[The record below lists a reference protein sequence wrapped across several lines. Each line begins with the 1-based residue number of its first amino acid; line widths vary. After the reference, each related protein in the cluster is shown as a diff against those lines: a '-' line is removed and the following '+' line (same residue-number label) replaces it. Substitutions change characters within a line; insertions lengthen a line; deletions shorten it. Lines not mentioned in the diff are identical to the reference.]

1 MATEREPDG
10 VVLGKIGEPKRH
22 NGGLLDKRKLTLGTG
37 TSTYPSLVRSPVLEV
52 SLRPLYWARI
62 IPNCI
67 LVFALT
73 ATYQWSSQLSLKT
86 LLFATD
92 GDQHR
97 KSRLIKTL
105 RTRDCAVLCP
115 TRCTC
120 HMIPAS
126 QAQGPLWQRGCIV
139 GYLHV
144 VRRYIAGTGLIK
156 R

>member
-37 TSTYPSLVRSPVLEV
+37 TSTYPSLERSPVLEV
-52 SLRPLYWARI
+52 SLQPLYWARI

-73 ATYQWSSQLSLKT
+73 ATYQWSSHLSLKA

-97 KSRLIKTL
+97 KPRLIKML
-105 RTRDCAVLCP
+105 RIRDCAVLCP

-120 HMIPAS
+120 HMIP
-126 QAQGPLWQRGCIV
+126 CIT
-139 GYLHV
+139 GS
-144 VRRYIAGTGLIK
+144 GTTLAEGVHCGIFACC
-156 R
+156 